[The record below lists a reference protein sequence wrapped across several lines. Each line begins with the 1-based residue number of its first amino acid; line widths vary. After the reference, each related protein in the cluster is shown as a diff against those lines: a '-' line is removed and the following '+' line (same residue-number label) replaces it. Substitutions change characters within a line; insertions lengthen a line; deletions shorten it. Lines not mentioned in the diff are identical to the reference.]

1 MRKRMANRSNRLRVG
16 DIVVVVV
23 VVTASV
29 VSMFAVAQARPGAPG
44 AEAIVEVNG
53 REVHRFVLSDGQPR
67 REIRVEGMNGPSTVV
82 IEDGRA
88 FMLESTC
95 RDKICI
101 GMGRV
106 DSSGQS
112 VVCLP
117 NRVVIRIVG
126 SRKPSSVDSV
136 SE

>member
-1 MRKRMANRSNRLRVG
+1 MRVG
-16 DIVVVVV
+16 DVVVVV
-23 VVTASV
+23 VVVAASV
-29 VSMFAVAQARPGAPG
+29 VSMLAIAHARTGARG
-44 AEAIVEVNG
+44 GEAIVEVDG

-67 REIRVEGMNGPSTVV
+67 REIRVEGANGPSTLV
-82 IEDGRA
+82 IEDGKAR
-88 FMLESTC
+88 MVRSTC

-101 GMGRV
+101 GMGWV

-126 SRKPSSVDSV
+126 SRKPSGVDAV